1 MLSFLGV
8 AILICECAIE
18 CCSIFK
24 MWIMFLYFLANMLCS
39 SQKCFASQG
48 PKWSLTIL
56 NPFLSR
62 STAHQAFPFSKIMH
76 YVVSAYKAGP
86 AVLELNTRKK
96 LACQP
101 TQCKEKTVCKVAAF
115 LQVLFPPPRPACH
128 LLNGNYL
135 AKYVFSANLS
145 FHFFWLMWVCVS
157 LCSVRKILNKC
168 FFLCIFVLH
177 SCFWD
182 FTTDLRVKNTG
193 WRVRQEKAF
202 S

>member
-18 CCSIFK
+18 CCSNFK

-101 TQCKEKTVCKVAAF
+101 TQCKEKTVKWQPFKSSFSIATSSVPSAKWK
-115 LQVLFPPPRPACH
+115 LFGKR
-128 LLNGNYL
+128 
-135 AKYVFSANLS
+135 
-145 FHFFWLMWVCVS
+145 
-157 LCSVRKILNKC
+157 C
-168 FFLCIFVLH
+168 FFC
-177 SCFWD
+177 
-182 FTTDLRVKNTG
+182 
-193 WRVRQEKAF
+193 
-202 S
+202 